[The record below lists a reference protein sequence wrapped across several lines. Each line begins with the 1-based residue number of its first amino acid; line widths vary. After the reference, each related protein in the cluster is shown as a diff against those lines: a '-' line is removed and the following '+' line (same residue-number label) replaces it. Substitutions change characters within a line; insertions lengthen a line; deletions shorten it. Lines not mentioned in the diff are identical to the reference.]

1 MFFLLEVYRMNIFFD
16 EQEESQQQANE
27 SEQRTT
33 SQSVVHENAVEQAI
47 AEWKQRYAYLS
58 ADFENFKRR
67 SAKEHELMRMSIY
80 ARILKP
86 LLLIMDDFDRA
97 CDAADTQSIAIEGFK
112 FIRKSVEK
120 LLMDSGVTEMIVEAT
135 FDPEKHEALVQ
146 VHSPEH
152 KSGDIVAV
160 LQKGYVFNDVVLRP
174 AKVSVAE

>member
-1 MFFLLEVYRMNIFFD
+1 MNIFFD
-16 EQEESQQQANE
+16 EQEENQQHTHE
-27 SEQRTT
+27 SEEAATV
-33 SQSVVHENAVEQAI
+33 QSASNEDAVEKAVV
-47 AEWKQRYAYLS
+47 EWKQRYAYLS

-67 SAKEHELMRMSIY
+67 STKEHELMRVSIY

-97 CDAADTQSIAIEGFK
+97 CDAADTQKVAVEGFK
-112 FIRKSVEK
+112 LIRKSLER
-120 LLMDSGVTEMIVEAT
+120 LLADVGVTEMVVGAT

-146 VHSPEH
+146 IHSTDH

-160 LQKGYVFNDVVLRP
+160 LQKGYVLNDVVLRP

>member
-1 MFFLLEVYRMNIFFD
+1 MNIFFD
-16 EQEESQQQANE
+16 EQEENHQQHNE
-27 SEQRTT
+27 SETNT
-33 SQSVVHENAVEQAI
+33 DYQSSDENAIEQAV

-67 SAKEHELMRMSIY
+67 SVKEHELMRVSIY

-97 CDAADTQSIAIEGFK
+97 CEGADTQNASIEGFK

-120 LLMDSGVTEMIVEAT
+120 LLTDAGVVEMVVGTT

-146 VHSPEH
+146 VQSAEH